1 MILLFWLSLTSLIYI
16 YIGYPVLLRFLP
28 RKKGRKA
35 CSDNIKITTEN
46 FFPTITIIIPAFNEE
61 DVIAATIQN
70 KLEQKYPQDKIN
82 IIVVSDESEDN
93 TDDIITNFS
102 EKNDNVKLIRQI
114 PRRGKTS
121 GLNLAFQ
128 EITSDLIIFS
138 DANSI
143 YELDAIKQLADTF
156 IDPDVGYVTGK
167 MIYVNEDGSMVGEGC
182 SAYMQ
187 YENHIRSLESNIG
200 SVVGVDG
207 GIDAIRTNLY
217 SELNADQ
224 LPDFVQP
231 LKVVEQGKRVV
242 YQPKAILKEEA
253 LADNNSEFKMRVRVS
268 LRALWALYDM
278 RQLFN
283 PSSYG
288 LFSLQLFSHKLIRYL
303 AFVPMILAFVANAAL
318 IGYSPVYNVLFLVQ
332 IGFYALA
339 YIGYLKPYNSNKYVG
354 LAHYFCLINYA
365 AAIASVKFFK
375 GEKIVIWKPR
385 QG

>member
-1 MILLFWLSLTSLIYI
+1 MILLFWLSLICLFYI
-16 YIGYPVLLRFLP
+16 YIGYPILLRFLP
-28 RKKGRKA
+28 KKKSEKQS
-35 CSDNIKITTEN
+35 SDNVKKNTEH

-61 DVIAATIQN
+61 DVIASTIEN
-70 KLEQKYPQDKIN
+70 KLAQVYPQDKIN
-82 IIVVSDESEDN
+82 IIVVSDESEDD
-93 TDDIITNFS
+93 TDNIITRLAD
-102 EKNDNVKLIRQI
+102 KNDNVKLIRQI
-114 PRRGKTS
+114 PRKGKTS

-128 EITSDLIIFS
+128 EITSDLIVFS

-187 YENHIRSLESNIG
+187 YENYMRSLESHIG

-207 GIDAIRTNLY
+207 GIDAIRTSLY
-217 SELNADQ
+217 SELNSDQ

-242 YQPKAILKEEA
+242 YQPKAVLKEEA

-278 RQLFN
+278 RSLFN
-283 PSSYG
+283 PANYG

-303 AFVPMILAFVANAAL
+303 AFIPMISAFIANAML
-318 IGYSPVYNVLFLVQ
+318 VGYSSIYSLLFLGQ
-332 IGFYALA
+332 IVFYILA
-339 YIGYLKPYNSNKYVG
+339 YIGYKQPNNTNKYIG